1 MSRKWNIHTQKNEMK
16 SSFLSIVT
24 LLIHSTLWGMRTQSF
39 TQRGKDSSAEL
50 HPKPGSH
57 IKSETVHTTKIK
69 HMELLD
75 VFLDDI

>member
-1 MSRKWNIHTQKNEMK
+1 
-16 SSFLSIVT
+16 
-24 LLIHSTLWGMRTQSF
+24 MRTQSF